1 MIGIGT
7 KTNEYIPDVVRGI
20 RAYAAR
26 IGDPAR
32 TPYDKPLADLLRSYA
47 DRIVCAWAN
56 EFGTDAWLLDTEI
69 GGEGGAK

>member
-7 KTNEYIPDVVRGI
+7 KTEERIPDVVRGI
-20 RAYAAR
+20 RAFAAR
-26 IGDPAR
+26 MDDASH

-56 EFGTDAWLLDTEI
+56 ELCTDAWLLDANI
-69 GGEGGAK
+69 GGEGGAE